1 MPLGAANIPSECRI
15 ASIGPDD
22 AMILPHDANP
32 GRIKFS
38 ERTAPI
44 IRQIQNQRPL
54 GELWLLLESAC
65 EIILNFRCFIH

>member
-15 ASIGPDD
+15 ASIGPD
-22 AMILPHDANP
+22 DANP

-54 GELWLLLESAC
+54 GQLWLLLESAC